1 MYVGIS
7 RGEEHFITQN
17 VFHFG
22 PSRTGD
28 LFFFCKGRI
37 AKCMVF
43 NWKPTEQQM
52 KKSTFLFLPIVLF
65 GIVANA
71 GAEPD
76 YSRLS
81 NDNLLSSDKPILS
94 VADAQQAIDHNVLS
108 CQTDN
113 TVGSRI
119 DKLTVCE
126 LVKTPAPTGSR
137 YKFVLSSDGLYSM
150 FCVASAGCTVPP
162 SVASNLSSLQR
173 LHPRTN

>member
-1 MYVGIS
+1 MNKSIS
-7 RGEEHFITQN
+7 
-17 VFHFG
+17 
-22 PSRTGD
+22 
-28 LFFFCKGRI
+28 
-37 AKCMVF
+37 
-43 NWKPTEQQM
+43 
-52 KKSTFLFLPIVLF
+52 LFLPIALF
-65 GIVANA
+65 GIVLNA
-71 GAEPD
+71 GAAPD
-76 YSRLS
+76 YSRLT
-81 NDNLLSSDKPILS
+81 DEDLLSSDKPILS

-137 YKFVLSSDGLYSM
+137 YKFVLTSDGLYPM

-173 LHPRTN
+173 LQPRTN